1 MTRIRNQASASAPEL
16 SRVIRNHQS
25 SVRLARNFMI
35 VPSVKNDDR
44 NGNNPEL
51 RYCIMRLLLRPDNR
65 ICITRLG

>member
-1 MTRIRNQASASAPEL
+1 
-16 SRVIRNHQS
+16 
-25 SVRLARNFMI
+25 MI